1 MDDKAQR
8 MKQPTGFSLV
18 ELLVVIAIVG
28 ILASAAFAQSCR
40 DRERVQLTTALR
52 RLQIGLDRGRMAAE
66 RSGEPCGMLLT
77 SQGWQ
82 PPLAGELR
90 PCPGAATT
98 LVELGASSLD
108 IHSNLPDTVRFSS
121 NGLVL
126 DGGLVVLGHRRLS
139 HHRCLVIGLPLGI
152 SRSGT
157 YDGHPTDTFSSRRC
171 KPDAEG

>member
-1 MDDKAQR
+1 
-8 MKQPTGFSLV
+8 MKQPNGFSLP
-18 ELLVVIAIVG
+18 ELVVVIAILG
-28 ILASAAFAQSCR
+28 LLASAAFVQSGR
-40 DRERVQLTTALR
+40 DREHVQLTTALR
-52 RLQIGLDRGRMAAE
+52 RLQVGLDRGRMAAE
-66 RSGEPCGMLLT
+66 RSGQPCGMRLT
-77 SQGWQ
+77 SEGWQ
-82 PPLAGELR
+82 PPMKGELR

-108 IHSNLPDTVRFSS
+108 ILSNLPDTVRFSS

-139 HHRCLVIGLPLGI
+139 YHRCLVIGLPLGI

-171 KPDAEG
+171 KPDAAG

>member
-1 MDDKAQR
+1 MYEKAQR
-8 MKQPTGFSLV
+8 MKQPNGFSLP
-18 ELLVVIAIVG
+18 ELLVVIAILG
-28 ILASAAFAQSCR
+28 LLAGAAFAQSGR

-66 RSGEPCGMLLT
+66 RSGEPCGMRLT

-82 PPLAGELR
+82 PPLSAELR

-98 LVELGASSLD
+98 LVELGASSLEL
-108 IHSNLPDTVRFSS
+108 HSNLPDTVRFSS

-126 DGGLVVLGHRRLS
+126 DGGLVVLGHQRLS

-171 KPDAEG
+171 KPDAAG

>member
-1 MDDKAQR
+1 
-8 MKQPTGFSLV
+8 MKQPNGFSLP

-28 ILASAAFAQSCR
+28 ILASAAMAHSGR

-66 RSGEPCGMLLT
+66 RSGEPCGMRLT

-98 LVELGASSLD
+98 LVELGALSLD
-108 IHSNLPDTVRFSS
+108 IHSNLPETVRFSS

-126 DGGLVVLGHRRLS
+126 DGGLVVLGHQRLS

-152 SRSGT
+152 SRSGV
-157 YDGHPTDTFSSRRC
+157 YRGDLNSSLSSVLC
-171 KPDAEG
+171 LPSDE

>member
-1 MDDKAQR
+1 
-8 MKQPTGFSLV
+8 MKQPKGFCLP
-18 ELLVVIAIVG
+18 ELLVVIVIVG
-28 ILASAAFAQSCR
+28 VLASAAFAQSGR
-40 DRERVQLTTALR
+40 DRERVRLTTALR

-66 RSGEPCGMLLT
+66 RSGKHCGMRLT

-82 PPLAGELR
+82 PPLSGELR

-98 LVELGASSLD
+98 LVELGSSSLD

-126 DGGLVVLGHRRLS
+126 DGGLVVLGHQRLS

-152 SRSGT
+152 SRSGS
-157 YDGHPTDTFSSRRC
+157 YEGHPTDIFSSRHC
-171 KPDAEG
+171 KPDAAS

>member
-1 MDDKAQR
+1 
-8 MKQPTGFSLV
+8 MKQPNGFSLA
-18 ELLVVIAIVG
+18 ELVVVIAIVG
-28 ILASAAFAQSCR
+28 ILASAAMAHSSR

-66 RSGEPCGMLLT
+66 SSSEPCGMSLT

-90 PCPGAATT
+90 PCPAAATT
-98 LVELGASSLD
+98 LVEFGASSLD
-108 IHSNLPDTVRFSS
+108 IHSNLPETIRFSS

-171 KPDAEG
+171 KPDAAG

>member
-1 MDDKAQR
+1 
-8 MKQPTGFSLV
+8 MKQPNGSSLA
-18 ELLVVIAIVG
+18 ELVVVIAIVG
-28 ILASAAFAQSCR
+28 ILASAAMAHSSR
-40 DRERVQLTTALR
+40 DRERVQLSTALR

-66 RSGEPCGMLLT
+66 RSGQPCGMRLT

-82 PPLAGELR
+82 PPMTDKLR
-90 PCPGAATT
+90 PCPGAPTP
-98 LVELGASSLD
+98 LVELSASSLD

-171 KPDAEG
+171 KPDAAS

>member
-1 MDDKAQR
+1 MHKKAQR
-8 MKQPTGFSLV
+8 MKQPNGFSLP

-28 ILASAAFAQSCR
+28 PLATAFTAHSGR
-40 DRERVQLTTALR
+40 DRERVQLTTALG

-66 RSGEPCGMLLT
+66 RSGEPCGMRLT

-82 PPLAGELR
+82 RPLSGALR

-98 LVELGASSLD
+98 LVELGASLLD

-121 NGLVL
+121 NGMVL

-157 YDGHPTDTFSSRRC
+157 YDVHPTDTFSSRRC
-171 KPDAEG
+171 KPDAAS

>member
-1 MDDKAQR
+1 
-8 MKQPTGFSLV
+8 MKQPNGFSLP

-28 ILASAAFAQSCR
+28 ILASAAMAHSGR

-66 RSGEPCGMLLT
+66 RSGEPCGMRLT

-98 LVELGASSLD
+98 LVELGASSLEL
-108 IHSNLPDTVRFSS
+108 HSNLPETVRFSS

-126 DGGLVVLGHRRLS
+126 DGGLVVLGHQRLS

-157 YDGHPTDTFSSRRC
+157 YEGHPTDTFSSRRC
-171 KPDAEG
+171 KPDAAS